1 MECELIAEFK
11 TGATSGFDINF
22 RELLSRAFAV
32 HAWGERWSTI
42 SPICGRPRHVHFRI
56 DNSSAIAW
64 QNKMASRNPRAQVVI
79 LLLGW
84 WETSYR
90 LCFSASHITGMDNTP
105 ADAGSRIPAN
115 LSFAR
120 VFASLTP
127 RWSHRVPSRGCRGSN
142 GYLASYLRAHSVAN
156 STFDQYKR
164 ALDKWRIWS
173 LRRGIHPWLYGVSL
187 TDQVHCISAFVLHG
201 FQFGFGSGGPIR
213 SDSISAVFH
222 GARHFFAA
230 TGFHSASVTSL
241 SRMDASDRLQGE
253 STWYPYNQNA
263 ISLRTSVSVSRVGA
277 LILLQTRKGL
287 PTSQLLFM

>member
-90 LCFSASHITGMDNTP
+90 LCFSASHIT
-105 ADAGSRIPAN
+105 
-115 LSFAR
+115 
-120 VFASLTP
+120 
-127 RWSHRVPSRGCRGSN
+127 
-142 GYLASYLRAHSVAN
+142 ASYLRAHSVAN

-230 TGFHSASVTSL
+230 TGSH
-241 SRMDASDRLQGE
+241 E
-253 STWYPYNQNA
+253 
-263 ISLRTSVSVSRVGA
+263 
-277 LILLQTRKGL
+277 
-287 PTSQLLFM
+287 

>member
-90 LCFSASHITGMDNTP
+90 LCFSASHITGMDNTR

-115 LSFAR
+115 LSFAH

-230 TGFHSASVTSL
+230 TGCT
-241 SRMDASDRLQGE
+241 
-253 STWYPYNQNA
+253 
-263 ISLRTSVSVSRVGA
+263 VS
-277 LILLQTRKGL
+277 IEH
-287 PTSQLLFM
+287 